1 MIWRAKMTKE
11 LSLLPKNLLLTIL
24 LKQVNKAILI
34 LRKSFGNFT
43 EKDTFL
49 TTSRKTWVNLKLSF
63 KWLEALYLRNP
74 TSSWCQGAVVN
85 HSVLRSQ
92 QVLQCPLTF
101 YKRQNLATIN
111 NCRQWMPSKVVT
123 VRSHNLLRTLTHLI
137 CQSLKSWCSRYKN
150 R

>member
-43 EKDTFL
+43 AKDTFL

-63 KWLEALYLRNP
+63 KWLEALYPRNL
-74 TSSWCQGAVVN
+74 TSS
-85 HSVLRSQ
+85 
-92 QVLQCPLTF
+92 
-101 YKRQNLATIN
+101 
-111 NCRQWMPSKVVT
+111 
-123 VRSHNLLRTLTHLI
+123 
-137 CQSLKSWCSRYKN
+137 
-150 R
+150 